1 MRRIQKLQKI
11 ENIKDNLDKR
21 LKRVEGQ
28 VKGIRRMIDEG
39 KDCQDVLTQVAAA
52 RSALKMVGNLMLN
65 HHAVE
70 CLVKSASAKD
80 KKSKVDE
87 LQKLIQTITRFAD

>member
-1 MRRIQKLQKI
+1 MQKI
-11 ENIKDNLDKR
+11 ENIRDNLDKR

-28 VKGIRRMIDEG
+28 VKGIRRMIEEG

-65 HHAVE
+65 HHAAE
-70 CLVKSASAKD
+70 CLVKTTSAKD
-80 KKSKVDE
+80 KKSKVEE